1 MKFYNLRTLFG
12 EVMTTGKTV
21 ISNNPS
27 ADPRRG
33 GLPKGHPPLN
43 CFLGLP
49 MHRDGKLVGM
59 IGIANRSGGYN
70 KKVVKYLQ
78 PMLSTCGAIIEEYR
92 NEERHKK
99 AEEALRESEKKF
111 SNLFHHSNDAIFI
124 HDLKGNILD
133 VNKRV
138 LDQFGYTKS
147 EILSLKIRDIHPP
160 EELETSQEAFKTIVK
175 NHFVNFETIFKKKDG
190 KVFPA
195 ELSSS
200 LFKVGE
206 SEVIQGIVRDITER
220 RQAEAELI
228 KHRGQL
234 EDKVK
239 KRTKELL
246 DSNKNLKVEV
256 RVRKQAEKKLLRYQN
271 QLQLL
276 TSQLSLIEENE
287 KRRIASELHDG
298 ISQPS
303 PGLKKIIKEIR
314 QLIEQ
319 TIKETR
325 TLTFELSPPILY
337 ELGLSQ
343 AVQWL
348 IDQFREK
355 HGLKIT
361 FVDDG
366 IDKPFDNSTRFI
378 LFQAVR
384 ELLVNIVKHAQA
396 SKVIIKMAGINRKLR
411 ITIEDDGIG
420 FSKPAVNSSGY
431 GLFNIRE
438 RMNHIKGN
446 FEIKSIPGNG
456 TGVTL
461 DAPFMPGKKSGN
473 KRSTYE
479 NKNLISRRS

>member
-1 MKFYNLRTLFG
+1 
-12 EVMTTGKTV
+12 
-21 ISNNPS
+21 
-27 ADPRRG
+27 
-33 GLPKGHPPLN
+33 
-43 CFLGLP
+43 
-49 MHRDGKLVGM
+49 
-59 IGIANRSGGYN
+59 
-70 KKVVKYLQ
+70 VKYLQ
-78 PMLSTCGAIIEEYR
+78 PLLSTCGAIIEEYR

-99 AEEALRESEKKF
+99 AEEALRESEEKF

-160 EELETSQEAFKTIVK
+160 EELETSKEAFKTIVK
-175 NHFVNFETIFKKKDG
+175 NHVVNLETIFKKKDG

-195 ELSSS
+195 EVSSS

-228 KHRGQL
+228 KHREQL
-234 EDKVK
+234 EDQVK

-256 RVRKQAEKKLLRYQN
+256 RVRKQAEKELLRYQN

-298 ISQPS
+298 ISQPLALSKIKLGLLNKSASS
-303 PGLKKIIKEIR
+303 PGLKKIIKEIL
-314 QLIEQ
+314 QLIEH

-355 HGLKIT
+355 HGIKIT
-361 FVDDG
+361 FIDDG

-378 LFQAVR
+378 LFQAIR

-396 SKVIIKMAGINRKLR
+396 SKVIIKMSGINRKLR

-446 FEIKSIPGNG
+446 FEIKSMPGKG

-461 DAPFMPGKKSGN
+461 DAPFTPGMKSGN